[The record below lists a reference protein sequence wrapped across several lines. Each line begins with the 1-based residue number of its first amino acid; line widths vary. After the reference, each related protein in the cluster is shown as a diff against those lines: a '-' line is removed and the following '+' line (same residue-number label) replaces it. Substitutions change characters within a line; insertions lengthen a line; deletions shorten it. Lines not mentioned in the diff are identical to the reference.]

1 MKHILVVDDEDKIR
15 DVVASYLIK
24 DGFQVK
30 EASTGEEAI
39 QKIRQTNFDL
49 IILDLMLPDMAGEK
63 VCQTIRSFSSLPILI
78 LSAKASDNHRIR
90 GLSIGADDYLIKPF
104 DPREVVARV
113 RAILRRAN
121 ENDILA
127 DKVTY
132 DNGRLIINAVQRKVI
147 CEGEIIKLTPN
158 EFKILTLLARHP
170 NRLFTRDDLV
180 DRVLGYGFE
189 GSSRTIDQ
197 HIKNIRLKIEK
208 DPKNPYM
215 IQTVYGV
222 GYRFQ
227 GDPK

>member
-15 DVVASYLIK
+15 DVVSSYLSK
-24 DGFQVK
+24 DGFRIE
-30 EASTGEEAI
+30 EAITGEEALS
-39 QKIRQTNFDL
+39 KVRQTAFDL
-49 IILDLMLPDMAGEK
+49 IVLDLMLPDMAGEK
-63 VCQTIRSFSSLPILI
+63 VCQTIRSFSSLPILM

-121 ENDILA
+121 ENHILA

-132 DNGRLIINAVQRKVI
+132 DNGRLIINAVQQKVI
-147 CEGEIIKLTPN
+147 CEGQVVNLTPN
-158 EFKILTLLARHP
+158 EFKILMLLARQP

-180 DRVLGYGFE
+180 DRVLGYDFG
-189 GSSRTIDQ
+189 GSTRTIDQ
-197 HIKNIRLKIEK
+197 HVKNLRSKIEK
-208 DPKNPYM
+208 DPRNPYM
-215 IQTVYGV
+215 IQTVYGA

-227 GDPK
+227 GDL